1 MADLQ
6 QCYAIRS
13 DEVAGKVIDGEAII
27 MNLADGSYYSLDGA
41 GAMAWEQLQAGRS
54 LGQLAQALARAY
66 QVERS
71 RAEQDAARIAEELVQ
86 EGLLVL
92 TTQVPPSDPG
102 AVEPDPPAGGR
113 SAYEPPVLRKF
124 TDMADLLALDPP
136 MPGFDE
142 TPWARPDAP
151 GNP

>member
-1 MADLQ
+1 MANLQ
-6 QCYAIRS
+6 QCFAVRS

-41 GAMAWEQLQAGRS
+41 GALAWEQLVSGRS
-54 LGQLAQALARAY
+54 LGQLVDALARTY
-66 QVERS
+66 QVDRA
-71 RAEQDAARIAEELVQ
+71 RAEQDATRIADELVQ

-92 TTQVPPSDPG
+92 TGGVASPDGEPSAPVG
-102 AVEPDPPAGGR
+102 T
-113 SAYEPPVLRKF
+113 STYEPPVLRKF

-151 GNP
+151 GNS